1 MAQNHDQHAHLNFS
15 GAGDQTEYGLLLG
28 ISQRSKLPFPAPY
41 ENIQRTKLRLD
52 EYREQ

>member
-1 MAQNHDQHAHLNFS
+1 MPIQAQNTFAIP
-15 GAGDQTEYGLLLG
+15 AEYGLLLG

-52 EYREQ
+52 EYQEQ